1 MALFLKGSA
10 AERILDTYNE
20 ERLPNAKRLLQT
32 TDRMFNLAAG
42 TDWFVNVIRTTVFP
56 PMARF
61 ILSVD
66 VIKKRFFRLISQ
78 IGINYRDSS
87 LSDHDGDQEFEVKA
101 GDRMPYFLVDG
112 KSIYDKLREPKFH
125 LLTFSDGATDYIGH
139 YQRQPGEM
147 GSKHAD
153 LIDHYV
159 IPLYPHVAEVF
170 GMEKSFNVL
179 LRPDNYIGFISL
191 ETSSNRLSTY
201 LKGVVGNAL

>member
-1 MALFLKGSA
+1 MWPHD
-10 AERILDTYNE
+10 DTN
-20 ERLPNAKRLLQT
+20 Q
-32 TDRMFNLAAG
+32 DG
-42 TDWFVNVIRTTVFP
+42 H
-56 PMARF
+56 
-61 ILSVD
+61 VD

-78 IGINYRDSS
+78 IGINYGDSS

-112 KSIYDKLREPKFH
+112 KSIYNKLSEPKFH
-125 LLTFSDGATDYIGH
+125 LLTFSDGASDYVGDS
-139 YQRQPGEM
+139 QRRAGEI
-147 GSKHAD
+147 GSKNAD

-170 GMEKSFNVL
+170 GIEKPFNVL

-201 LKGVVGNAL
+201 LKEVVGTAL